1 MTCPYLNYQ
10 QSDEEHEFENDR
22 PYCTVTDSFVSPMQA
37 DICNDRH
44 DFDHTSDCE
53 KFPDD
58 EALPDDGALDG
69 EEALPGDEALDG
81 EEAPPDDGRVP
92 ADPSE

>member
-22 PYCTVTDSFVSPMQA
+22 PYCTVADSFVSPMQA

-53 KFPDD
+53 TFPDD
-58 EALPDDGALDG
+58 GALPDDG
-69 EEALPGDEALDG
+69 
-81 EEAPPDDGRVP
+81 RIHV
-92 ADPSE
+92 DPSE